1 MMMAQQKNRSIPR
14 FKALQL
20 FFSCWPGPLSLLL
33 LLLLPHLAS
42 VNSRQIEKIERIAEL
57 N

>member
-20 FFSCWPGPLSLLL
+20 FFSCWPDPLSLLL

>member
-1 MMMAQQKNRSIPR
+1 MMMAEQKNRSIPR

-33 LLLLPHLAS
+33 LLLPHLAS